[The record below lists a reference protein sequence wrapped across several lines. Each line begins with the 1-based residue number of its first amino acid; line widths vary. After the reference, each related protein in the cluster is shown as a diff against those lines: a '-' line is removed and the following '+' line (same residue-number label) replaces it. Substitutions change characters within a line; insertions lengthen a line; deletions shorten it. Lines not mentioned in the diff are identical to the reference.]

1 MWIFLSGNDGKP
13 AVVLYDYQ
21 PGRKGEYVR
30 SFLDGL
36 KGLVHCDGYQAY
48 GTLEDVVLLI
58 CLAHCRRK
66 FFEAVPKGRRDSI
79 RLLDTAS
86 DQDIADPSGQLIK
99 DDFSCPG
106 EKGVAF
112 CNRLFYLER
121 LYREMTPQAR
131 SEKRLEEETP
141 VWEDF
146 WDWIETLNPAGG
158 SKLETAVN
166 YAKNHRTELMNYLMD
181 GRCEISNNRAEREA
195 KAYVISRKN
204 SLFHD
209 TVKGAA
215 ATAVVM
221 SIIETAKANQ
231 LNVYQYLYYLL
242 LYMPDYKEESAGIE
256 QLLPWSTFIRD
267 HCSGK
272 IDTETVR
279 PHNKGKLPFD

>member
-1 MWIFLSGNDGKP
+1 
-13 AVVLYDYQ
+13 
-21 PGRKGEYVR
+21 
-30 SFLDGL
+30 
-36 KGLVHCDGYQAY
+36 
-48 GTLEDVVLLI
+48 
-58 CLAHCRRK
+58 
-66 FFEAVPKGRRDSI
+66 
-79 RLLDTAS
+79 
-86 DQDIADPSGQLIK
+86 
-99 DDFSCPG
+99 
-106 EKGVAF
+106 
-112 CNRLFYLER
+112 
-121 LYREMTPQAR
+121 MTPHAR
-131 SEKRLEEETP
+131 SEKRLEEEIP

-215 ATAVVM
+215 ATDVVM

-256 QLLPWSTFIRD
+256 QLLPWSTFIRE

-272 IDTETVR
+272 IDTETV
-279 PHNKGKLPFD
+279 